1 MLSYKRDDVKLNW
14 IAWCNGVDW
23 NRPSKILWLLMK
35 QNAVQFTYLK
45 IKMILKIG
53 NTKSMYGTKD
63 VLFLLYNNNTF
74 ISQIY

>member
-1 MLSYKRDDVKLNW
+1 
-14 IAWCNGVDW
+14 
-23 NRPSKILWLLMK
+23 MK

-74 ISQIY
+74 ISQIYLKSS